1 MSMVIHADDPNLVLT
16 TGQCIGR
23 ISQHTV
29 ILGKQGTPS
38 WGDGPVD
45 VISYIVTYK
54 TVVIRAYLHGLCCMV
69 KVAAFSCRDGFRKAP
84 TTVL

>member
-29 ILGKQGTPS
+29 ILGKQETPS

-45 VISYIVTYK
+45 VIVTYEI
-54 TVVIRAYLHGLCCMV
+54 VVIRAYLQGLGCMV